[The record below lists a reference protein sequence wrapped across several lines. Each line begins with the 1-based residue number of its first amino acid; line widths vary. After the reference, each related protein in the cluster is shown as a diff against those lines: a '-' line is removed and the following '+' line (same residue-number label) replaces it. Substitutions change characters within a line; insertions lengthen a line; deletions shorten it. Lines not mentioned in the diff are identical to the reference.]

1 MKFVLGIGGVEILG
15 GKHGIEVQII
25 ITVALA
31 QRLFRL
37 PIGRPVETGEA
48 EGKSRGGVVENL
60 RLGERPP
67 GPDLGWV
74 CVDRSHRLPSGV
86 VVRSRIVTSSGSC

>member
-1 MKFVLGIGGVEILG
+1 MTLETMEFVLGIGGIEILG

-31 QRLFRL
+31 QRLFRF

-48 EGKSRGGVVENL
+48 EGKTRG
-60 RLGERPP
+60 
-67 GPDLGWV
+67 
-74 CVDRSHRLPSGV
+74 RS
-86 VVRSRIVTSSGSC
+86 